1 MSSSQALLTHRLW
14 QPRALLPPS
23 PPWSISVTSPSPAFT
38 LTPSWSVL
46 HLQLEGL
53 CENQSHIL
61 FLLCS
66 FWLPPRK
73 RQILTRSCMT
83 CPLSPGTHPL
93 PDPLAHSAPATPA
106 SWLFLQQ
113 IRHVPAS
120 GPLHWLL
127 PLPTSSPSW
136 FLFVLQASTQRY
148 HPGEVFANLCT
159 FTACSTMF

>member
-1 MSSSQALLTHRLW
+1 MSSSQALLTRSPGTACGSPVLSSHPPHPGPSLSPSR
-14 QPRALLPPS
+14 PLLPPS
-23 PPWSISVTSPSPAFT
+23 PPH
-38 LTPSWSVL
+38 WSVL
-46 HLQLEGL
+46 RLQLEGL

-93 PDPLAHSAPATPA
+93 PDPLAHSAPANPA

-113 IRHVPAS
+113 IRRVPAS

-127 PLPTSSPSW
+127 PLPGIFFPQ
-136 FLFVLQASTQRY
+136 VST
-148 HPGEVFANLCT
+148 
-159 FTACSTMF
+159 